1 MQQMLGKNENKKTIA
16 SFEVGQKTATPCVV
30 FESGAASAFQMVEFK
45 CGHEFVEIRREMQT
59 DRERD
64 VEL

>member
-1 MQQMLGKNENKKTIA
+1 MRTKKTIA

-45 CGHEFVEIRREMQT
+45 CRHEFVEIRREMQT
-59 DRERD
+59 DSAGD

>member
-1 MQQMLGKNENKKTIA
+1 MRTKKTIA
-16 SFEVGQKTATPCVV
+16 SFEVGWSSTTPCVV

-45 CGHEFVEIRREMQT
+45 CRHEFVEIRREMQT
-59 DRERD
+59 DSAGD